1 MESESNYP
9 QTYTV
14 SGVAD
19 SLGIP
24 VNTLRTWCQRGFGP
38 RVANV
43 EASGEWRKY
52 TPEQVA
58 EFAALKRLSAM
69 IELHPA
75 QMAIWDVLDSQ
86 AEDWRKAVRNAR
98 LQSGPMLIGIA
109 KYRGVEKPWCFFYAG
124 DKFSA
129 FAATMAEPLGAS
141 RGDWEAYRD
150 WAMGRQ
156 ESPLRKGPFADAMED
171 VLYPVESLLI
181 VDLGPA
187 VSAAMRALK

>member
-38 RVANV
+38 RVNNV
-43 EASGEWRKY
+43 EASGEWRRY
-52 TPEQVA
+52 SAEQVA

-75 QMAIWDVLDSQ
+75 QMAIWDIVDTQ
-86 AEDWRKAVRNAR
+86 AEEWPRCSAQRAAAPWPDAHWH
-98 LQSGPMLIGIA
+98 
-109 KYRGVEKPWCFFYAG
+109 RGG
-124 DKFSA
+124 
-129 FAATMAEPLGAS
+129 T
-141 RGDWEAYRD
+141 
-150 WAMGRQ
+150 
-156 ESPLRKGPFADAMED
+156 
-171 VLYPVESLLI
+171 
-181 VDLGPA
+181 
-187 VSAAMRALK
+187 RA

>member
-38 RVANV
+38 RVAYV

-75 QMAIWDVLDSQ
+75 QMAIWDIVDTQ
-86 AEDWRKAVRNAR
+86 AEEWRDAVRNAR
-98 LQSGPMLIGIA
+98 LRPGPMLIGIVR
-109 KYRGVEKPWCFFYAG
+109 YQGVEAPLYFLYAG
-124 DKFSA
+124 NQFQA
-129 FAATMAEPLGAS
+129 FATTMAEPL
-141 RGDWEAYRD
+141 EAGCEGRD
-150 WAMGRQ
+150 EFSSVQ
-156 ESPLRKGPFADAMED
+156 
-171 VLYPVESLLI
+171 SLL
-181 VDLGPA
+181 VMDVGAA
-187 VSAAMRALK
+187 VSAAMQALK